1 MAEMKRSTLY
11 IILIV
16 LTLVLILLVVGCGVA
31 SGGHRPSDKTDPTTT
46 DTSAG
51 TTAPEETPG
60 SNNTNPTNPGNSTE
74 PTVPGGN
81 TEPTVP
87 GGNTEPTNPGG
98 DSGSSITPPVIT
110 WKTGYI
116 ASPNASVSYYKAD
129 GTAAGTINRGTQVEY
144 LSGSSGIYQ
153 IRHNGISAHLE
164 KNASVVDSLDKI
176 VPEHT
181 KYIKS
186 AVNLRDVNGRLL
198 APLAEKGDDL
208 TIIGYDY
215 MNDDGS
221 VHMYEVNLD
230 GDTGYVMPWYM
241 ENTEEA
247 ALVNYD
253 HNGCYTNNHSQRG
266 DRYGGGGAANLDYF
280 PREKANFADN
290 VMPDEVRAFYL
301 NHYGIRQVDNYI
313 NLAKQC
319 DINAFVVD
327 VMDDTNISYDS
338 DVMKQYSPSTEG
350 DATSTKAEFAAAIKK
365 LKDAGF
371 YVIGRITVF
380 KDYFFAIDNKTSN
393 PETTVTDN
401 TGKLL
406 KLNGTYWPSGYS
418 RLAWQYKVD
427 LAVEAVEL
435 MGFNEIQYD
444 YVRFPDLTSSYEK
457 NGTID
462 YHNTYN
468 ETKAQA
474 IQRFLMYASDI
485 LHEKGVYVSADVFGE
500 TCNNYVAA
508 YGQYWPAI
516 SNVVDV
522 ISGMPYPDHWSK
534 DYYSDGTVFIPWENP
549 YYTISRWGNTAA
561 KRQNEIP
568 TPAIVRTWIQ
578 AYDAIYTPKVHY
590 GADEAYAQ
598 ISALRDS
605 GCTGGYMTWYG
616 GNTPYDKYL
625 EMLPAFTAP
634 EDE

>member
-1 MAEMKRSTLY
+1 MYVSFCSRIFLHINPEEKLMAEMKRSTLY

-313 NLAKQC
+313 NLAQQC

-522 ISGMPYPDHWSK
+522 ICAMPYPVKLSRLLGQSDRIIIRSK
-534 DYYSDGTVFIPWENP
+534 CPGISLTYITYSESSNYCSIRS
-549 YYTISRWGNTAA
+549 I
-561 KRQNEIP
+561 
-568 TPAIVRTWIQ
+568 
-578 AYDAIYTPKVHY
+578 
-590 GADEAYAQ
+590 
-598 ISALRDS
+598 
-605 GCTGGYMTWYG
+605 
-616 GNTPYDKYL
+616 
-625 EMLPAFTAP
+625 
-634 EDE
+634 

>member
-16 LTLVLILLVVGCGVA
+16 LTMVLALLVIGCGVIT
-31 SGGHRPSDKTDPTTT
+31 SDPTENSDPTTT
-46 DTSAG
+46 TDGSTE
-51 TTAPEETPG
+51 TTAPG
-60 SNNTNPTNPGNSTE
+60 GNNTDPTNPGNSTE
-74 PTVPGGN
+74 PSNPGN
-81 TEPTVP
+81 TEPV
-87 GGNTEPTNPGG
+87 
-98 DSGSSITPPVIT
+98 TPPVIA
-110 WKTGYI
+110 WQVGYI
-116 ASPNASVSYYKAD
+116 ASGDPSVVYYRAD
-129 GTAAGTINRGTQVEY
+129 GTSVGTLTRGTQVEY

-153 IRHNGISAHLE
+153 IRYNGISAHLE

-186 AVNLRDVNGRLL
+186 AVNLRDINGRLL

-221 VHMYEVNLD
+221 VHMYKVNLD
-230 GDTGYVMPWYM
+230 GEIGYVMPWYM

-266 DRYGGGGAANLDYF
+266 DRFGGGGAANLDYF
-280 PREKANFADN
+280 PREKADFADN

-301 NHYGIRQVDNYI
+301 NHYGIKQVDRYI
-313 NLAKQC
+313 ALAQQC

-350 DATSTKAEFAAAIKK
+350 DATGTKAEFAAAIKK

-380 KDYFFAIDNKTSN
+380 KDYFFAIDHKTSN

-401 TGKLL
+401 NGNLL
-406 KLNGTYWPSGYS
+406 KLNSTYWPSGYS

-462 YHNTYN
+462 YHNTYG

-474 IQRFLMYASDI
+474 IQRFLMYATDI

-522 ISGMPYPDHWSK
+522 ISGMPYPDHWAK
-534 DYYSDGTVFIPWENP
+534 EYYSDGSVFIPWENP
-549 YYTISRWGNTAA
+549 YYTISRWGNTASY
-561 KRQNEIP
+561 RQAEIP

-578 AYDAIYTPKVHY
+578 AYDAMYTPKVHY
-590 GADEAYAQ
+590 GADEASAQ
-598 ISALRDS
+598 ISALRDT
-605 GCTGGYMTWYG
+605 GCSGGYMTWYG

-625 EMLPAFTAP
+625 EMLPAFKAP
-634 EDE
+634 DEE